1 MEQSAKGYVSND
13 GLAYVIPDIQPNLEH
28 IATINDGKVQG
39 VPAKIEWIDPRQA
52 RPKQRSLF
60 FALLGDIHNWSGEPT
75 DWLKEYFYTMYTV
88 KTAGKE
94 ISLADD
100 TTNTV
105 TDAKELIDEVVDF
118 IFEYDVPVKQGYVL
132 LPRDEN
138 EFQFECIKHRKCL
151 VCGKH
156 ADVHHLELDNG
167 NAVGMGM
174 NRTKVDHSKK
184 LLMALCRV
192 HHNEIHSKGTRLFC
206 HDHHLTNVGIKVDA
220 ETLKRI
226 GVQGNYGAT
235 KDV

>member
-1 MEQSAKGYVSND
+1 MEQSAKGYVGRD
-13 GLAYVIPDIQPNLEH
+13 GRAYAVPDIQPNLEH
-28 IATINDGKVQG
+28 IATMNDGNVQG
-39 VPAKIEWIDPRQA
+39 VPARVEWVDPRQA
-52 RPKQRSLF
+52 RPQQRALF
-60 FALLGDIHNWSGEPT
+60 FALVNDIHQWSGEPSE
-75 DWLKEYFYTMYTV
+75 WLKEYFYTLYTV

-94 ISLADD
+94 ISLADG

-138 EFQFECIKHRKCL
+138 EFQYECIKHRKCL
-151 VCGKH
+151 ICGKH
-156 ADVHHLELDNG
+156 ADIHHLELDNG

-184 LLMALCRV
+184 LLVALCRV

-206 HDHHLTNVGIKVDA
+206 HDHHLTNVGIKVNA

-226 GVQGNYGAT
+226 GVQGNY
-235 KDV
+235 D

>member
-1 MEQSAKGYVSND
+1 MYEENGQARWHKDHWNVF
-13 GLAYVIPDIQPNLEH
+13 PDSEPNFEH
-28 IATINDGKVQG
+28 IETINGRNVKS
-39 VPAKIEWIDPRQA
+39 VPVTVEFSDHRKA
-52 RPKQRSLF
+52 RPKQRALF
-60 FALLGDIHNWSGEPT
+60 FALMGDIHEWSGEPT
-75 DWLKEYFYTMYTV
+75 EWLKEYFYTMYTI

-151 VCGKH
+151 ICGKH
-156 ADVHHLELDNG
+156 ADIHHLELDNG

-174 NRTKVDHSKK
+174 DRTKVDHSKK
-184 LLMALCRV
+184 LLVALCRV

-206 HDHHLTNVGIKVDA
+206 HDHHLTNVGIKVNA
-220 ETLKRI
+220 ETLKKI
-226 GVQGNYGAT
+226 GVQGNYEQR
-235 KDV
+235 